1 MNATRK
7 CPRGR
12 RKPPTPDAEPASQDP
27 PPAAGVSD
35 ATVHASLL
43 TLVRLL
49 GRQAAREALSDAFEL
64 IGSQRSAL

>member
-12 RKPPTPDAEPASQDP
+12 RQ
-27 PPAAGVSD
+27 PPALDADPALQNPPLTPGVAD

-43 TLVRLL
+43 ALVRLL
-49 GRQAAREALSDAFEL
+49 GRQAAREALSDAFEP
-64 IGSQRSAL
+64 IGSERSAS